1 MELNKARNRIDMRS
15 YSFHEYALYFFQFDN
30 KILCIETV
38 DKMLQIKIST
48 TQLPHL
54 IGLQYAYDKQR
65 HKSKYKGKNGFQILL
80 NNEIDLD
87 MFENRIR
94 RNRPTANHKRI
105 TWDMILSRIEW
116 LPYFFNNI
124 SKKPRMKENREERL
138 INSSLKGDYFYF
150 KVNSNE
156 YLILS
161 LLKIGEKYTLESF
174 IVYNDIRYLGD
185 LNEVCIK
192 NVYWK

>member
-1 MELNKARNRIDMRS
+1 MVTI
-15 YSFHEYALYFFQFDN
+15 
-30 KILCIETV
+30 
-38 DKMLQIKIST
+38 
-48 TQLPHL
+48 
-54 IGLQYAYDKQR
+54 
-65 HKSKYKGKNGFQILL
+65 
-80 NNEIDLD
+80 
-87 MFENRIR
+87 
-94 RNRPTANHKRI
+94 
-105 TWDMILSRIEW
+105 
-116 LPYFFNNI
+116 FFNNI

-156 YLILS
+156 YLILP
-161 LLKIGEKYTLESF
+161 LLKIGGKYTLESF

>member
-1 MELNKARNRIDMRS
+1 MELSKVRNRIDMRN
-15 YSFHEYALYFFQFDN
+15 YSFSDYALYFSQFNN

-38 DKMLQIKIST
+38 DEVMQIKIT
-48 TQLPHL
+48 TAQLPHL
-54 IGLQYAYDKQR
+54 IGLQYAYDKQSN
-65 HKSKYKGKNGFQILL
+65 KSKFKGKNGFQILL
-80 NNEIDLD
+80 RNEINLDL
-87 MFENRIR
+87 FENRIK
-94 RNRPTANHKRI
+94 RNKPSANNKRI

-124 SKKPRMKENREERL
+124 SKKPRMKENKEERL

-150 KVNSNE
+150 KVNKNE

-161 LLKIGEKYTLESF
+161 LLKIMDKYVLESF

-185 LNEVCIK
+185 LNEVHIK
-192 NVYWK
+192 YVYWK